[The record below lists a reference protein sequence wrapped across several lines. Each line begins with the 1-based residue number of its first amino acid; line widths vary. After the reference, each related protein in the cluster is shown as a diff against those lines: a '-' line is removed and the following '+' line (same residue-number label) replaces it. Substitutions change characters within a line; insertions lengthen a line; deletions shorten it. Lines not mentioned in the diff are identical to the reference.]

1 MNSQEFLLYFMFTI
15 GTLYGIYIII
25 NVVWEVGIMI
35 YRHIADEIS
44 FYIWEKQLKKNKEK

>member
-25 NVVWEVGIMI
+25 NVTIEVGIMI
-35 YRHIADEIS
+35 YRYIVDEIS
-44 FYIWEKQLKKNKEK
+44 FYKWKRSKYK